1 MYAVSNTWAAAQESF
16 LAPEGFVELSCYIP
30 ELKRTLVYTKSDL
43 IGFTHQQTGSLV
55 SGELP
60 KNHIE
65 FALDNSDGR
74 WNPSNPKGL
83 ERYLSERLR
92 ISLRYGFK
100 INGVVEW
107 IPGGTFYLSEWRTS
121 PNGLEATFKARDIL
135 EYMLD
140 KRYTGAVSGTLYE
153 IAERAIAEANL
164 SLVGDGPGAIL
175 GTMALGQAELGSGSQ
190 GSGARATGSA
200 TEAPAGGV
208 SLSTDLRNYSVGDIE
223 YKCDETVAV
232 ILQKCANAAG
242 CVMYQDR
249 SGILRIEKLSYD
261 DTGYTIKR
269 KLSYSYPEI
278 SYSRPLKDVSVT
290 YLDDAVAIYPFGA
303 SGETQT
309 VDNDFITTSEQAVFV
324 AKWVCD
330 GVRSRQQITG
340 EYRGDPRLDLFDV
353 VSVENK
359 YGTIAG
365 VVLTDVK
372 YSFTGAFRVSYSGYV
387 RGSGVSVIVYCG
399 ENFAGEV
406 V

>member
-1 MYAVSNTWAAAQESF
+1 MYAVSNAWATAQNHF
-16 LAPEGFVELSCYIP
+16 LAPEGFVELSCYVP

-43 IGFTHQQTGSLV
+43 MSFTHQQTGSLA

-65 FALDNSDGR
+65 FTLDNSDGK

-100 INGVVEW
+100 INGIVEW
-107 IPGGTFYLSEWRTS
+107 IPGGIFYLSEWRTS
-121 PNGLEATFKARDIL
+121 PNGLEATFKARDML

-140 KRYTGAVSGTLYE
+140 KPYTGPVSGTLYE
-153 IAERAIAEANL
+153 IAQRAIAEANIPADPFANAEAL
-164 SLVGDGPGAIL
+164 TL
-175 GTMALGQAELGSGSQ
+175 GTSRLGSAVL
-190 GSGARATGSA
+190 GAVSTV
-200 TEAPAGGV
+200 GV
-208 SLSTDLRNYSVGDIE
+208 SVSDELKKYTVGNIE
-223 YKCDETVAV
+223 YKGNETVAV

-249 SGILRIEKLSYD
+249 SGIFRIEKLSYE
-261 DTGYTIKR
+261 DTGYTIKQQ
-269 KLSYSYPEI
+269 LSYSYPEI
-278 SYSRPLKDVSVT
+278 SYSRPMKEVSVT
-290 YLDDAVAIYPFGA
+290 YLGNAVTVYPFGT

-309 VDNDFITTSEQAVFV
+309 VNNEFIATKEQADLV

-330 GVRSRQQITG
+330 GLRSRQQITG

-359 YGTIAG
+359 YGTVAG

-372 YSFTGAFRVSYSGYV
+372 YSFTGAFRAAYSGYV
-387 RGSGVSVIVYCG
+387 RGSGVAVVVYCG
-399 ENFAGEV
+399 ERFAGEGV
-406 V
+406 